1 MKKETLINC
10 DTWFKLQNID
20 TFIHKNKVYLNLGN
34 FEVELSKKEIE
45 YRANLYINLTKINR

>member
-10 DTWFKLQNID
+10 NNWFKLQNID
-20 TFIHKNKVYLNLGN
+20 TFIHNKKIYLNLGN
-34 FEVELSKKEIE
+34 FEIELSKKETE